1 MKLKSLINISETY
14 FRHKN
19 SFRLQVF
26 TVFSLMFF
34 LLFFIIS
41 FSSTFHSTIKKIFS
55 SDSNTF
61 ITIAPKETDIG
72 VFKFNTP
79 SFFGKG
85 DLGDKDLGFFN
96 SLEGVTEASPTYS
109 LDAPAHMSGQLFDF
123 GYGTDLSIFGEDR
136 PFKGLW
142 YSKKNTDNIRSIA
155 SSKLLDIYNSSF
167 APANDLPK
175 MTEKILVG
183 RRFDLKIGE
192 STISSGTGKSH
203 KMKVTVIGTDK
214 DVPFLGLTIP
224 EVTLRQVAEKIGA
237 QVTLANIKVYFKTSA
252 DMIKGSDIIENKG
265 YRILENEND
274 IFRTIN
280 RYISMLDYFLFL
292 PIAFILL
299 VIVLFVQNQIRYM
312 LLYLRRE
319 IGIQMAIGA
328 YENDIIIIWL
338 FQYAKYIF
346 YGLIAGAGTAFV
358 LIKLFIL
365 ANENTVISRM
375 VRTEFSFT
383 TFSLT
388 SAFLITG
395 GIFYI
400 YFKIRNFLKTG
411 SIISLMSSD

>member
-1 MKLKSLINISETY
+1 MKLKSLINISENY

-19 SFRLQVF
+19 RFRFQVF
-26 TVFSLMFF
+26 IVFTLMFF

-55 SDSNTF
+55 SENNTF
-61 ITIAPKETDIG
+61 ITIAPKETEIG

-79 SFFGKG
+79 SILGKG
-85 DLGDKDLGFFN
+85 RLSDKDIDYLR
-96 SLEGVTEASPTYS
+96 SLSGVTEVSPTYN

-123 GYGTDLSIFGEDR
+123 GYGTDLSVFGEDR

-142 YSKKNTDNIRSIA
+142 YSKKNTDAIRAIA

-183 RRFDLKIGE
+183 RKFDLTAGA
-192 STISSGTGKSH
+192 STISEGTGKTHS
-203 KMKVTVIGTDK
+203 MKVTIVGTDR
-214 DVPFLGLTIP
+214 DVHFLGLTIP
-224 EVTLRQVAEKIGA
+224 VAILMQIAEKIDA
-237 QVTLANIKVYFKTSA
+237 PVTLSNVKIYFGTSA
-252 DMIKGSDIIENKG
+252 DMIKAADMIEKKG

-280 RYISMLDYFLFL
+280 RYISRLDYLLFL
-292 PIAFILL
+292 PVAFIIL

-312 LLYLRRE
+312 LLYLKRE

-328 YENDIIIIWL
+328 YDGEIIMIWL
-338 FQYAKYIF
+338 YQYAKYIF
-346 YGLIAGAGTAFV
+346 YGLIAGGGSAFV
-358 LIKLFIL
+358 MIRLFIL
-365 ANENTVISRM
+365 LNEGTALTRM
-375 VRTEFSFT
+375 IETDFNF
-383 TFSLT
+383 
-388 SAFLITG
+388 SAFLIVSVSLTAG
-395 GIFYI
+395 GILYI

-411 SIISLMSSD
+411 SIVSLMSND

>member
-85 DLGDKDLGFFN
+85 ELGDKDLGFFN

-224 EVTLRQVAEKIGA
+224 EITLRQVAEKIGA

-252 DMIKGSDIIENKG
+252 DMIKGSDIIEKKG

-280 RYISMLDYFLFL
+280 RYISRLDYFLFL
-292 PIAFILL
+292 PVAFILL

-346 YGLIAGAGTAFV
+346 YGLITGAGTAFV

>member
-19 SFRLQVF
+19 RFRLQVF
-26 TVFSLMFF
+26 IVFSLMFF

-55 SDSNTF
+55 SENNTF
-61 ITIAPKETDIG
+61 ITIAPKETEVG

-79 SFFGKG
+79 SLFGKG
-85 DLGDKDLGFFN
+85 ELDDKDLEFFR
-96 SLEGVTEASPTYS
+96 SIEGVTEASPTYN

-142 YSKKNTDNIRSIA
+142 YSKKNTDAVRAIA

-183 RRFDLKIGE
+183 RKFDLTTGE
-192 STISSGTGKSH
+192 STISEGTGKTH
-203 KMKVTVIGTDK
+203 KMKVTIIGTDK
-214 DVPFLGLTIP
+214 DVPFLGLTVP

-237 QVTLANIKVYFKTSA
+237 PVTLANVKIYFTTSA
-252 DMIKGSDIIENKG
+252 DLIKGSDRIERKG

-280 RYISMLDYFLFL
+280 RYISRMDYFLFL
-292 PIAFILL
+292 PVAFILL

-312 LLYLRRE
+312 LLYLRKE

-328 YENDIIIIWL
+328 YDRDIIIIWL

-346 YGLIAGAGTAFV
+346 YGMIAGAGAAFV
-358 LIKLFIL
+358 LIKLFML
-365 ANENTVISRM
+365 ANDNTVISRM
-375 VRTEFSFT
+375 IQTEFSFG
-383 TFSLT
+383 TFTLT
-388 SAFLITG
+388 SAFLVTG

-400 YFKIRNFLKTG
+400 YYKIRNFLKTG
-411 SIISLMSSD
+411 SIISLMSND